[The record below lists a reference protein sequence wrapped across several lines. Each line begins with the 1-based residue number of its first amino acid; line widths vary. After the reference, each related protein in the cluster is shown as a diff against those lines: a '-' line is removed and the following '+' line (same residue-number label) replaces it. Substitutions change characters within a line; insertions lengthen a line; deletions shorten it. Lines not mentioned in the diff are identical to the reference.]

1 MLPFFLYFYV
11 LKTMTMKKINFLFA
25 LILFISGYTLK
36 AQSNPLL
43 NQLNK
48 YQFLV
53 VKEESS
59 VSDYKD
65 AMSKKIMEILTA
77 CNLPNPTDPTV
88 LYSTSFDQSKV
99 ITLSYSI
106 LNPSNTTGEVQISFK
121 FINYNYETVFTNST
135 KDKYQFLNEKNY
147 IKSVVKCF
155 SALDGYHY
163 KYEGPAQVQ
172 TKAGGNEIAQT
183 QTKPKGRS
191 DETMNDKSELHAA
204 DVNFSELGKYYA
216 LVIGVSDY
224 IDPAIPDLDS
234 LPVKDAIKLGKVLNT
249 YYTFEKENVSVL
261 KNPTRREIVIAL
273 DELSKKATSIDNVLI
288 FYAGHGHYEDENGIG
303 YWFPRDAEVSNSSN
317 WLYNNQLVDCIKKIK
332 SQHTLLISDA
342 CFSGS
347 IFKTRSVTLTTAND
361 FIKKKYSL
369 PSRKAITSGTLK
381 TVPNVSVFIKYLL
394 QNLKDNKE
402 KYLTAS
408 QLFQS
413 LEAPVGNNAP
423 SVPQFGV
430 IQNVG
435 DEGGD
440 FIFIRRDGK

>member
-1 MLPFFLYFYV
+1 MKASPFFCIFIETYF
-11 LKTMTMKKINFLFA
+11 MKKTYFLFSC
-25 LILFISGYTLK
+25 LLVILSFVIK
-36 AQSNPLL
+36 AQPNALA

-48 YQFLV
+48 YQYFV
-53 VKEESS
+53 VKEENS
-59 VSDYKD
+59 VNEYKD
-65 AMSKKIMEILTA
+65 IINTKVLEILKS
-77 CNLPNPTDPTV
+77 CNIPNPTDKSI

-106 LNPSNTTGEVQISFK
+106 LNPSNTTGEVQVVFK
-121 FINYNYETVFTNST
+121 FINYNYETVFTNT
-135 KDKYQFLNEKNY
+135 IKDKYQFLNEKNY

-155 SALDGYHY
+155 SALDGYQY
-163 KYEGPAQVQ
+163 KFEGSSDAIAKNTEKTNSTTRSESSSVG
-172 TKAGGNEIAQT
+172 AG
-183 QTKPKGRS
+183 
-191 DETMNDKSELHAA
+191 ELHAA
-204 DVNFSELGKYYA
+204 DVNFDQLGKYYA

-224 IDPAIPDLDS
+224 VDPSIPDLDS
-234 LPVKDAIKLGKVLNT
+234 LPVKDAMNLAKVLQTN
-249 YYTFEKENVSVL
+249 YTFDKENVIVL

-273 DELSKKATSIDNVLI
+273 DDLSKKATANDNVLI

-303 YWFPRDAEVSNSSN
+303 YWFPKDAEVSNSSN

-332 SQHTLLISDA
+332 SLHTLLISDA

-347 IFKTRSVTLTTAND
+347 IFKTRSVNQTTAND
-361 FIKKKYSL
+361 FIKKKYQL
-369 PSRKAITSGTLK
+369 PSRRAITSGTLK
-381 TVPNVSVFIKYLL
+381 TVPNVSIFIKYLL

-402 KYLTAS
+402 KYLTSS

-423 SVPQFGV
+423 SVPQAGV

-440 FIFIRRDGK
+440 FIFIKREVK